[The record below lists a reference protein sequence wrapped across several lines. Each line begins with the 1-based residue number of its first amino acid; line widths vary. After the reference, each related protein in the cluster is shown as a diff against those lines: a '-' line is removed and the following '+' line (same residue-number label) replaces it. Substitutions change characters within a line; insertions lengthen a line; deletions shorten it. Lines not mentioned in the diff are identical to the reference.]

1 MNERVRVLI
10 VDDSALVRSALREML
25 ESDSE
30 ICVVGEA
37 SNGREALLKAQELK
51 PSIVTMDVR
60 MPVMD
65 GLETTEQLM
74 AYNPTPVLAIT
85 ALYSR
90 DDVDISFKMLGVGA
104 LDVIEKPDLSS
115 PAAYERARQ
124 QLIRRVKVLSRVRVV
139 THLRGRRRLA
149 STNTSTEDEPE
160 MWRVVRRR
168 QNQASP
174 PPTLGQQTVTTRQLA
189 PVPKNVEPTLAR
201 AGTLPSLME
210 SSVVSLNTKP
220 RTVVKARFPLVV
232 IGASTGGPRIVQQIL
247 NKLPGTFGAA
257 VLVVQHI
264 AEGFAAGMVEWLNAN
279 TALPVG
285 LAQEGDQLQ
294 VGKVLVAPDGFHL
307 FVQSKGF
314 VHLDDEPVLQKPAV
328 DIAMKTAAEVF
339 TTYTTGVLLTGMGR
353 DGAIGMQSIRHAG
366 GYAIAQDEASCSIYG
381 MPRAAVEIG
390 AADEVLPPEGIVLAL
405 QRRVGE
411 SA

>member
-139 THLRGRRRLA
+139 THLRGRRRVA
-149 STNTSTEDEPE
+149 STSSGSEDEPDV
-160 MWRVVRRR
+160 WRVVRRS
-168 QNQASP
+168 QNRESP
-174 PPTLGQQTVTTRQLA
+174 STRGQQPVDKRHLA
-189 PVPKNVEPTLAR
+189 PVPKRVEPTLEH
-201 AGTLPSLME
+201 AGSLPTLME
-210 SSVVSLNTKP
+210 SSVVSLHMQP

-232 IGASTGGPRIVQQIL
+232 IGSSTGGPRIVQQIL
-247 NKLPGTFGAA
+247 SKIPSTFGAA

-264 AEGFAAGMVEWLNAN
+264 AEGFAAGMVEWLDTNA
-279 TALPVG
+279 ALPVE

-339 TTYTTGVLLTGMGR
+339 TTYATGVLLTGMGR
-353 DGAIGMQSIRHAG
+353 DGAIGMQSIRGAG
-366 GYAIAQDEASCSIYG
+366 GYTIAQDEASCSIYG

-405 QRRVGE
+405 LRRVGE
-411 SA
+411 DA